1 MTQTF
6 PRWLSATGRLILFYE
21 ILAVSGCH
29 RKEVPHPGSTPH
41 HLVGA
46 PWRGSNGVWFYPR
59 EQLTYHATGLAVVET
74 THPQPLTAD
83 GEAYDPHLSAAAHQT
98 LQLPSI
104 VRVTNLE
111 NGRQLFLRLN
121 DRGPD
126 EQGRVLAVTPAA
138 AAGLGMQPGVPAR
151 VAIDLDLD
159 RSQAIDGGSGAQ
171 IAIAAAPVEDVQQH
185 SLGPVGSTDSPVSGS
200 GSSEPPAPMTGPH
213 EPTDRHLAETVQPTT
228 PAPGALWIDGG
239 QFQQRSYADKVA
251 ADIDGTVRSQGQGR
265 QTSYLVRL
273 GPFQRT
279 SDADAALDRAR
290 QAGVTGA
297 RIIVE

>member
-1 MTQTF
+1 MF
-6 PRWLSATGRLILFYE
+6 CE
-21 ILAVSGCH
+21 ILAMSGCH

-46 PWRGSNGVWFYPR
+46 PWQGRNGVWFYPR
-59 EQLTYHATGLAVVET
+59 EQVTYHTTGLAVVET

-138 AAGLGMQPGVPAR
+138 AAGLGMQPGVPTR

-159 RSQAIDGGSGAQ
+159 RSQAIDGGGGPQ
-171 IAIAAAPVEDVQQH
+171 IAIAAAPVEDVQQQ
-185 SLGPVGSTDSPVSGS
+185 SLGPVGSAGGTTS
-200 GSSEPPAPMTGPH
+200 GSSLSQPSDPMSDPH
-213 EPTDRHLAETVQPTT
+213 EPTDRHLAETAQPTT

-251 ADIDGTVRSQGQGR
+251 AGIDGTVRSQGQGR

-290 QAGVTGA
+290 LAGVTGA